1 MRLINKRDFL
11 KLGGAASTLA
21 LTGMPQLH
29 AAAPKL
35 TVNTYG
41 GLYETAVTDN
51 FIASYKKATGND
63 AEAVI
68 DIPSAALSKIQATQP
83 NSDYDLFVA
92 TPIDTIR
99 AIELDLAEELDHSRL
114 GNLKDIPEV
123 HYTQWGNKAVS
134 FSYGIYGFLYDTRK
148 ITNPPKTWAE
158 FVERTIAGEFGR
170 TVAVH
175 SATQAGILE
184 GYIWPIIDA
193 FGGTVEDP
201 GEAFDK
207 MRQMVPN
214 VAKNF
219 SDLSEV
225 VQLMSTGE
233 ISIAPYVD
241 GRAWSFVE
249 QNPWANFIVPEKGGS
264 IVSSQIIKVKNSP
277 DDAWKLMDAFLD
289 KEAEEGFTETILY
302 PVTNSTVEY
311 SPRMQARLTP
321 TENIIYPPYF
331 ELFKHTSAL
340 IERWNKEVGG

>member
-1 MRLINKRDFL
+1 MRLITKRNFL
-11 KLGGAASTLA
+11 KLSGAAGAFT
-21 LTGMPQLH
+21 LTGGHQLL
-29 AAAPKL
+29 AAGPKI

-51 FIASYKKATGND
+51 FIASYKNATGND

-99 AIELDLAEELDHSRL
+99 AIELNLAEELDPSKL
-114 GNLKDIPEV
+114 SNLKDIPEV
-123 HYTQWGNKAVS
+123 YYKNWDNKAVS

-148 ITNPPKTWAE
+148 IANPPKTWAE

-184 GYIWPIIDA
+184 GFIWPIINA
-193 FGGTVEDP
+193 FGGTIEDP
-201 GEAFDK
+201 AAAFDK
-207 MRQMVPN
+207 MRQMVPYI
-214 VAKNF
+214 AKNF
-219 SDLSEV
+219 SDMSEV

-249 QNPWANFIVPEKGGS
+249 KNPWANFVVPEKGGC
-264 IVSSQIIKVKNSP
+264 IVSSQIVKVKNSP
-277 DDAWKLMDAFLD
+277 DDAWKLMDVFLD

-331 ELFKHTSAL
+331 ELYKHTSAL